1 MGDETLSLFS
11 TEASKCSDIIT
22 RKNTYLNK
30 KFQQKTEK
38 HLWNFKNRM
47 EKGKKYL
54 QYWVRRHPFVDK
66 TKHLANRILRHLW
79 EERCH
84 GSELEGRW
92 GRG

>member
-1 MGDETLSLFS
+1 MKLSLS
-11 TEASKCSDIIT
+11 SAQRPLNAQILSLG
-22 RKNTYLNK
+22 KNKYLNK
-30 KFQQKTEK
+30 KFQQTTEK

-47 EKGKKYL
+47 ERGKKYL

-84 GSELEGRW
+84 GLELEGRW